1 MSRNAKRSVTSHSST
16 NHHHSAQILTPVASA
31 ETSVEPRKEPTSR
44 RRRVELGVGAVI
56 LAGVLYLPFSPLLSM
71 ADPSQANTPA
81 ADAAASVSASLRASA
96 DSSPSQ
102 SVSSPATKLHRPVVA
117 SPDYQPV
124 FEDVPEGSAYYDGVR
139 WAVRAKVMDP
149 DSEPLFGADAVVTRG
164 ELIRIFYR
172 LAGSPSVTRPEHS
185 PYEDVNESDPN
196 YDAYL
201 WARDQQIT
209 SGWKDGKFHPE
220 APLSNASTVALLHRA
235 DGSSKIQLTGTS
247 PFSDVTSLTPFYRQ
261 IVWASRRG
269 VSTVSEGEA
278 FAPTEHTSKARV
290 AMMLYLYFRT
300 L

>member
-1 MSRNAKRSVTSHSST
+1 MSRNAKRSATSNSSP
-16 NHHHSAQILTPVASA
+16 NHHESAQVLIPVDSADASA
-31 ETSVEPRKEPTSR
+31 EQRKKSTSR
-44 RRRVELGVGAVI
+44 RRIELGVGAVI

-71 ADPSQANTPA
+71 TDPSQANTPA
-81 ADAAASVSASLRASA
+81 ADATVPTSASLYASA
-96 DSSPSQ
+96 DGSPSLSLSSPD
-102 SVSSPATKLHRPVVA
+102 TKLHRPVIA
-117 SPDYQPV
+117 SPDYQPA

-139 WAVRAKVMDP
+139 WAVRAQVMDP
-149 DSEPLFGADAVVTRG
+149 DSETLFGADNTVTRG

-172 LAGSPSVTRPEHS
+172 LAGSPSVTRPDHS
-185 PYEDVNESDPN
+185 PYEDVDESDPN

-209 SGWKDGKFHPE
+209 SGWNDGKFHPE

-247 PFSDVTSLTPFYRQ
+247 PFSDVTSSTPFYRQ

-269 VSTVSEGEA
+269 VSTVSEGDA

>member
-1 MSRNAKRSVTSHSST
+1 MSRNAKRSATSNSST
-16 NHHHSAQILTPVASA
+16 NHHESAQVLSPVDSA
-31 ETSVEPRKEPTSR
+31 DAFAEQRKKSTSR
-44 RRRVELGVGAVI
+44 RRIELGVGAVI

-71 ADPSQANTPA
+71 ADSSQANTPA
-81 ADAAASVSASLRASA
+81 ADATVPTSASLHASA
-96 DSSPSQ
+96 DGSPSLSLSSPD
-102 SVSSPATKLHRPVVA
+102 TKLHRPVIA
-117 SPDYQPV
+117 SPDYQPA

-139 WAVRAKVMDP
+139 WAVRAQVMDP
-149 DSEPLFGADAVVTRG
+149 DSETLFGADNTVTRG

-172 LAGSPSVTRPEHS
+172 LAGSPSVTRPDHS
-185 PYEDVNESDPN
+185 PYKDVDESDPN

-209 SGWKDGKFHPE
+209 SGWNDGKFHPE

-247 PFSDVTSLTPFYRQ
+247 PFSDVTSSTPFYRQ

-269 VSTVSEGEA
+269 VSTVSEGDA

>member
-1 MSRNAKRSVTSHSST
+1 MSRNAKRSATSNSST
-16 NHHHSAQILTPVASA
+16 NHHESAQVLSPVDSA
-31 ETSVEPRKEPTSR
+31 NAFAEQRKKSTSR
-44 RRRVELGVGAVI
+44 RRIELGVGAVI

-81 ADAAASVSASLRASA
+81 ADATVPTSASLHASA
-96 DSSPSQ
+96 DGSPSLSLSSPD
-102 SVSSPATKLHRPVVA
+102 TKLHRPVIA
-117 SPDYQPV
+117 SPDYQPA

-139 WAVRAKVMDP
+139 WAVRAQVMDP
-149 DSEPLFGADAVVTRG
+149 DSETLFGADNTVTRG

-172 LAGSPSVTRPEHS
+172 LAGSPSVTRTDHS
-185 PYEDVNESDPN
+185 PYEDVDESDPN

-201 WARDQQIT
+201 WAREQQIT
-209 SGWKDGKFHPE
+209 SGWNDGKFHPE

-247 PFSDVTSLTPFYRQ
+247 PFSDVTSSTPFYRQ

-269 VSTVSEGEA
+269 VSTVSEGDA

>member
-1 MSRNAKRSVTSHSST
+1 MSRNAKRSATSNSSP
-16 NHHHSAQILTPVASA
+16 NHHESAQVLSPVDSADTSA
-31 ETSVEPRKEPTSR
+31 EQRKKSTSR
-44 RRRVELGVGAVI
+44 RRIELGVGTVI

-81 ADAAASVSASLRASA
+81 ADATVPTSASLHASA
-96 DSSPSQ
+96 DGSPSLSLSSPD
-102 SVSSPATKLHRPVVA
+102 TKLHRPVIA
-117 SPDYQPV
+117 SPDYQPA

-139 WAVRAKVMDP
+139 WAVRAQVMDP
-149 DSEPLFGADAVVTRG
+149 DSETLFGADNTVTRD

-172 LAGSPSVTRPEHS
+172 LAGSPSVTRPDHS
-185 PYEDVNESDPN
+185 PYEDVDESDPN

-201 WARDQQIT
+201 WAREQQIT
-209 SGWKDGKFHPE
+209 SGWNDGKFHPE

-247 PFSDVTSLTPFYRQ
+247 PFSDVTSSTPFYRQ

-269 VSTVSEGEA
+269 VSTVSEGDA

>member
-1 MSRNAKRSVTSHSST
+1 MSRNAKRSATSNSST
-16 NHHHSAQILTPVASA
+16 NHHESAQVLSSVDSADASA
-31 ETSVEPRKEPTSR
+31 EQRKKSTSR
-44 RRRVELGVGAVI
+44 RRIELGVGAVI

-71 ADPSQANTPA
+71 TDPSQANTPA
-81 ADAAASVSASLRASA
+81 ADATVPTSASLYASA
-96 DSSPSQ
+96 DGSPSLSLSSPD
-102 SVSSPATKLHRPVVA
+102 TKLHRPVIA
-117 SPDYQPV
+117 SPDYQPA

-139 WAVRAKVMDP
+139 WAVRAQVMDP
-149 DSEPLFGADAVVTRG
+149 DSETLFGADNTVTRG

-172 LAGSPSVTRPEHS
+172 LAGSPSVTRPDHS
-185 PYEDVNESDPN
+185 PYEDVDESDPN

-209 SGWKDGKFHPE
+209 SGWNDGKFHPE

-247 PFSDVTSLTPFYRQ
+247 PFSDVNSSTPFYRQ

-269 VSTVSEGEA
+269 VSTVSEGDA

>member
-1 MSRNAKRSVTSHSST
+1 MSRNAKRSATSNSSP
-16 NHHHSAQILTPVASA
+16 NHHESAQVLSPVDSTDASA
-31 ETSVEPRKEPTSR
+31 EQRKKSTSR
-44 RRRVELGVGAVI
+44 RRIELGVGAVI

-71 ADPSQANTPA
+71 ADSSQANTPA
-81 ADAAASVSASLRASA
+81 ADATVPTSASLYASA
-96 DSSPSQ
+96 DGSPSLSLSSPD
-102 SVSSPATKLHRPVVA
+102 TKLHRPVIA

-139 WAVRAKVMDP
+139 WAVRAQVMDP
-149 DSEPLFGADAVVTRG
+149 DSETLFGADNTVTRG

-172 LAGSPSVTRPEHS
+172 LAGSPSVTRPDHS
-185 PYEDVNESDPN
+185 PYEDVDESDPN

-201 WARDQQIT
+201 WAREQQIT
-209 SGWKDGKFHPE
+209 SGWNDGKFHPE

-235 DGSSKIQLTGTS
+235 DGSSKIQLTGIS
-247 PFSDVTSLTPFYRQ
+247 PFSDVTSSTPFYRQ

-269 VSTVSEGEA
+269 VSTVSEGDA

>member
-1 MSRNAKRSVTSHSST
+1 MSRNAKRSATSNSSP
-16 NHHHSAQILTPVASA
+16 NHHESAQVLSSVDSADASA
-31 ETSVEPRKEPTSR
+31 EQRKKSTSR
-44 RRRVELGVGAVI
+44 RRIELGVGAVI

-71 ADPSQANTPA
+71 ADSSQANTPA
-81 ADAAASVSASLRASA
+81 ADATVPTSASLYASA
-96 DSSPSQ
+96 DGSPSLSLSSPD
-102 SVSSPATKLHRPVVA
+102 TKLHRPVIA
-117 SPDYQPV
+117 SPDYQPA

-139 WAVRAKVMDP
+139 WAVRAQVMDP
-149 DSEPLFGADAVVTRG
+149 DSETLFGADNTVTRG

-172 LAGSPSVTRPEHS
+172 LAGSPSVTRPDHS
-185 PYEDVNESDPN
+185 PYEDVDESDPN

-209 SGWKDGKFHPE
+209 SGWNDGKFHPE

-247 PFSDVTSLTPFYRQ
+247 PFSDVTSSTPFYRQ

-269 VSTVSEGEA
+269 VSTVSEGDA

>member
-1 MSRNAKRSVTSHSST
+1 MSRNAKRSATSNSSP
-16 NHHHSAQILTPVASA
+16 NHHESAQVLSSVDSADASD
-31 ETSVEPRKEPTSR
+31 EQRKKSTSR
-44 RRRVELGVGAVI
+44 RRIELGVGAVI

-81 ADAAASVSASLRASA
+81 ADATVPASASLRASA
-96 DSSPSQ
+96 DGSASLSLSSPD
-102 SVSSPATKLHRPVVA
+102 TKLHRPVIA
-117 SPDYQPV
+117 SPDYQPA

-139 WAVRAKVMDP
+139 WAVRAQVMDP
-149 DSEPLFGADAVVTRG
+149 DSETLFGADNTVTRG

-172 LAGSPSVTRPEHS
+172 LAGSPSVTRPDRS
-185 PYEDVNESDPN
+185 PYEDVDESYPN

-201 WARDQQIT
+201 WAREQQIT
-209 SGWKDGKFHPE
+209 SGWNDGKFHPE

-247 PFSDVTSLTPFYRQ
+247 PFSDVNSSTPFYRQ

-269 VSTVSEGEA
+269 VSTVSEGDA

>member
-1 MSRNAKRSVTSHSST
+1 MSRNAKRSATSNSST
-16 NHHHSAQILTPVASA
+16 NHHESAQVLSPVDSADASA
-31 ETSVEPRKEPTSR
+31 EQRKKSTSR
-44 RRRVELGVGAVI
+44 RRIELGVGAVI

-81 ADAAASVSASLRASA
+81 ADATVPISTSLRASA
-96 DSSPSQ
+96 DGSPSLSLSSPD
-102 SVSSPATKLHRPVVA
+102 TKLHRPVIA
-117 SPDYQPV
+117 SPDYQPA

-139 WAVRAKVMDP
+139 WAVRAQVTNP
-149 DSEPLFGADAVVTRG
+149 DSETLFGADNTVTRG

-172 LAGSPSVTRPEHS
+172 LAGSPSVTRPDHS
-185 PYEDVNESDPN
+185 PYEDVDESDPN

-209 SGWKDGKFHPE
+209 SGWNDGKFHPE

-247 PFSDVTSLTPFYRQ
+247 PFSDVTSSTPFYRQ

-269 VSTVSEGEA
+269 VSTVSEGDA

>member
-1 MSRNAKRSVTSHSST
+1 MSRNAKRSATSNSSP
-16 NHHHSAQILTPVASA
+16 NHHESAQVLSPVDSA
-31 ETSVEPRKEPTSR
+31 DAFAEQRKKSTSR
-44 RRRVELGVGAVI
+44 RRIELGVGAVI

-71 ADPSQANTPA
+71 ADSSQANTPA
-81 ADAAASVSASLRASA
+81 ADATVPTSASLHASA
-96 DSSPSQ
+96 DGSPSLSLSSPD
-102 SVSSPATKLHRPVVA
+102 TKLHRPVIA
-117 SPDYQPV
+117 SPDYQPA
-124 FEDVPEGSAYYDGVR
+124 FEDVPEGSAYYDGAR
-139 WAVRAKVMDP
+139 WAVRAQVMDP
-149 DSEPLFGADAVVTRG
+149 DSETLFGADNTVTRG

-172 LAGSPSVTRPEHS
+172 LAGSPSVTRPNHS
-185 PYEDVNESDPN
+185 PYEDADESDPN

-209 SGWKDGKFHPE
+209 SGWNDGKFHPE

-247 PFSDVTSLTPFYRQ
+247 PFSDVTSSTPFYRQ

-269 VSTVSEGEA
+269 VSTVSEGDA

>member
-1 MSRNAKRSVTSHSST
+1 MSRNAKRSATSNSSP
-16 NHHHSAQILTPVASA
+16 NHHESAQVLSPVDSADASA
-31 ETSVEPRKEPTSR
+31 EQRKKSTSR
-44 RRRVELGVGAVI
+44 RRIELGVGAVI

-81 ADAAASVSASLRASA
+81 ADATVPTSASLYASA
-96 DSSPSQ
+96 DGSPSLSLSSPD
-102 SVSSPATKLHRPVVA
+102 TKLHRPVIA

-124 FEDVPEGSAYYDGVR
+124 FEDIPEGYAYYDGVR
-139 WAVRAKVMDP
+139 WAVRAQVMDP
-149 DSEPLFGADAVVTRG
+149 DSETLFGADNTVTRG

-172 LAGSPSVTRPEHS
+172 LAGSPPVTRPDHS
-185 PYEDVNESDPN
+185 PYEDVDESDPN

-209 SGWKDGKFHPE
+209 SGWNDGKFHPE

-247 PFSDVTSLTPFYRQ
+247 PFSDVTSSTPFYRQ

-269 VSTVSEGEA
+269 VSTVSEGDA

>member
-1 MSRNAKRSVTSHSST
+1 MSRNAKRSATSNSSP
-16 NHHHSAQILTPVASA
+16 NHHESAQVLIPVDSADASA
-31 ETSVEPRKEPTSR
+31 EQRKKSTSR
-44 RRRVELGVGAVI
+44 RRIELGVGAVI
-56 LAGVLYLPFSPLLSM
+56 LAGVLYLPFSPFLSM
-71 ADPSQANTPA
+71 ADSSQANTPA
-81 ADAAASVSASLRASA
+81 ADATVPTSASLRASA
-96 DSSPSQ
+96 DGSPSLSLSSPD
-102 SVSSPATKLHRPVVA
+102 TKLHRPVIA
-117 SPDYQPV
+117 SPDYQPA

-139 WAVRAKVMDP
+139 WAVRAQVMDP
-149 DSEPLFGADAVVTRG
+149 DSETLFGADNTVTRG

-172 LAGSPSVTRPEHS
+172 LAGSPSVTRPDHS
-185 PYEDVNESDPN
+185 PYEDVDESDPN

-201 WARDQQIT
+201 WAREQQIT
-209 SGWKDGKFHPE
+209 SGWNDGKFHPE

-247 PFSDVTSLTPFYRQ
+247 PFSDVTSSTPFYRQ

-269 VSTVSEGEA
+269 VSTVSEGDA

>member
-1 MSRNAKRSVTSHSST
+1 MSRNAKRSATSHSSP
-16 NHHHSAQILTPVASA
+16 NHHESAQVLSPVDSADASA
-31 ETSVEPRKEPTSR
+31 EQRKKSTSR
-44 RRRVELGVGAVI
+44 RRIELGVGAVI

-81 ADAAASVSASLRASA
+81 ADATVPTSASLHASA
-96 DSSPSQ
+96 DGSPSLSLSSPD
-102 SVSSPATKLHRPVVA
+102 TKLHRPVIA
-117 SPDYQPV
+117 SPDYQPA

-139 WAVRAKVMDP
+139 WAVRAQVMDS
-149 DSEPLFGADAVVTRG
+149 DSETLFGADNTVTRG

-172 LAGSPSVTRPEHS
+172 LAGSPSVTRPDHS
-185 PYEDVNESDPN
+185 PYEDVDESDPN

-201 WARDQQIT
+201 WAREQQIT
-209 SGWKDGKFHPE
+209 SGWNDGKFHPE

-247 PFSDVTSLTPFYRQ
+247 PFSDVTSSTPFYRQ

-269 VSTVSEGEA
+269 VSTVSEGDA

>member
-1 MSRNAKRSVTSHSST
+1 MSRNAKRSATSNSSP
-16 NHHHSAQILTPVASA
+16 NHHESAQVLSPADSADASA
-31 ETSVEPRKEPTSR
+31 EQRKKSTSR
-44 RRRVELGVGAVI
+44 RRIELGVGAVI

-71 ADPSQANTPA
+71 ADSSQANTPA
-81 ADAAASVSASLRASA
+81 ADATVPTSASLYASA
-96 DSSPSQ
+96 DGSPSLSLSSPD
-102 SVSSPATKLHRPVVA
+102 TKLHRPVIA

-139 WAVRAKVMDP
+139 WAVRAQVMDP
-149 DSEPLFGADAVVTRG
+149 DSETLFGADNTVTRG

-172 LAGSPSVTRPEHS
+172 LAGSPSVTRPDHS
-185 PYEDVNESDPN
+185 PYEDVDESDPN

-209 SGWKDGKFHPE
+209 SGWNDGKFHPE

-247 PFSDVTSLTPFYRQ
+247 PFSDVTSSTPFYRQ

-269 VSTVSEGEA
+269 VSTVSEGDA
-278 FAPTEHTSKARV
+278 FAPTEHASKARV

>member
-1 MSRNAKRSVTSHSST
+1 MSRNAKRSATSNSSP
-16 NHHHSAQILTPVASA
+16 NHHESAQVLSSVDSADASA
-31 ETSVEPRKEPTSR
+31 EQRKKSTSR
-44 RRRVELGVGAVI
+44 RRIELGVGAVI

-81 ADAAASVSASLRASA
+81 ADATVPTSASLHASA
-96 DSSPSQ
+96 DGSPSLSLSSPD
-102 SVSSPATKLHRPVVA
+102 TKLHRPVIA
-117 SPDYQPV
+117 SPDYQPA

-139 WAVRAKVMDP
+139 WAVRAQVMDP
-149 DSEPLFGADAVVTRG
+149 DSETLFGANNTVTRG

-172 LAGSPSVTRPEHS
+172 LAGSPSVTRPDHS
-185 PYEDVNESDPN
+185 PYEDVDESDPN

-201 WARDQQIT
+201 WAREQQIT
-209 SGWKDGKFHPE
+209 SGWNDGKFHPE

-247 PFSDVTSLTPFYRQ
+247 PFSDVTSSTPFYRQ

-269 VSTVSEGEA
+269 VSTVSEGDA

>member
-1 MSRNAKRSVTSHSST
+1 MSRNAKRSATSNSSP
-16 NHHHSAQILTPVASA
+16 NHHESAQVLIPVDSADASA
-31 ETSVEPRKEPTSR
+31 EQRKKSTSR
-44 RRRVELGVGAVI
+44 RRIELGVGAVI

-71 ADPSQANTPA
+71 TDPSQANTPA
-81 ADAAASVSASLRASA
+81 ADATVPTSASLYASA
-96 DSSPSQ
+96 DGSPSLSLSSPD
-102 SVSSPATKLHRPVVA
+102 TKLHRPVIA
-117 SPDYQPV
+117 SPDYQPA

-139 WAVRAKVMDP
+139 WAVRAQVMDP
-149 DSEPLFGADAVVTRG
+149 DSETLFGADNTVTRG

-172 LAGSPSVTRPEHS
+172 LAGSPSVTRPDHS
-185 PYEDVNESDPN
+185 PYEDVDESDPN

-209 SGWKDGKFHPE
+209 SGWNDGKFHPE

-247 PFSDVTSLTPFYRQ
+247 PFSDVNSSTPFYRQ

-269 VSTVSEGEA
+269 VSTVSEGDA

>member
-1 MSRNAKRSVTSHSST
+1 MSRNAKRSATSNSSP
-16 NHHHSAQILTPVASA
+16 NHHESAQVLSPVDSADASA
-31 ETSVEPRKEPTSR
+31 EQRKKSTSR
-44 RRRVELGVGAVI
+44 RRIELGVGAVI

-81 ADAAASVSASLRASA
+81 ADATVPTSASLYASA
-96 DSSPSQ
+96 DGSPSLSLSSPD
-102 SVSSPATKLHRPVVA
+102 TKLHRPVIA
-117 SPDYQPV
+117 SPDYQPA

-139 WAVRAKVMDP
+139 WAVRAQVMDP
-149 DSEPLFGADAVVTRG
+149 DSETLFGANNTVTRG

-172 LAGSPSVTRPEHS
+172 LAGSPSVTRPDHS
-185 PYEDVNESDPN
+185 PYEDVDESDPN

-201 WARDQQIT
+201 WAREQQIT
-209 SGWKDGKFHPE
+209 SGWNDGKFHPE

-247 PFSDVTSLTPFYRQ
+247 PFSDVTSSTPFYRQ

-269 VSTVSEGEA
+269 VSTVSEGDA

>member
-1 MSRNAKRSVTSHSST
+1 MSRNAKRSATSNSSP
-16 NHHHSAQILTPVASA
+16 NHHESAQVLSPVDSTDASA
-31 ETSVEPRKEPTSR
+31 EQRKKSTSR
-44 RRRVELGVGAVI
+44 RRIELGVGAVI

-71 ADPSQANTPA
+71 ADSSQANTPA
-81 ADAAASVSASLRASA
+81 ADATVPTSASLYASA
-96 DSSPSQ
+96 DGSPSLSLSSPD
-102 SVSSPATKLHRPVVA
+102 TKLHRPVIA

-139 WAVRAKVMDP
+139 WAVRAQVMNP
-149 DSEPLFGADAVVTRG
+149 DSETLFGADNTVTRG

-172 LAGSPSVTRPEHS
+172 LAGSPSVTRPDHS
-185 PYEDVNESDPN
+185 PYEDVDESDPN

-209 SGWKDGKFHPE
+209 SGWNDGKFHPE

-235 DGSSKIQLTGTS
+235 DGSSKIQLTGIS
-247 PFSDVTSLTPFYRQ
+247 PFSDVTSSTPFYRQ

-269 VSTVSEGEA
+269 VSTVSEGDA

>member
-1 MSRNAKRSVTSHSST
+1 MSRNAKRSATSNSSP
-16 NHHHSAQILTPVASA
+16 NHHESAQVLSPVDSA
-31 ETSVEPRKEPTSR
+31 DAFAEQRKKSTSR
-44 RRRVELGVGAVI
+44 RRIELGVGAVI

-71 ADPSQANTPA
+71 ADSSQANTPA
-81 ADAAASVSASLRASA
+81 ADATVPTSASLHASA
-96 DSSPSQ
+96 DGSPSLSLSSPD
-102 SVSSPATKLHRPVVA
+102 TKLHRPVIA
-117 SPDYQPV
+117 SPDYQPA

-139 WAVRAKVMDP
+139 WAVRAQVMDP
-149 DSEPLFGADAVVTRG
+149 DSETLFGADNTVTRG

-172 LAGSPSVTRPEHS
+172 LAGSPSVTRSDHS
-185 PYEDVNESDPN
+185 PYEDVDESDPN

-201 WARDQQIT
+201 WAREQQIT
-209 SGWKDGKFHPE
+209 SGWNDGKFHPE

-247 PFSDVTSLTPFYRQ
+247 PFSDVTSSTPFYRQ

-269 VSTVSEGEA
+269 VSTVSEGDA

>member
-1 MSRNAKRSVTSHSST
+1 MSRNAKRSATSNSSP
-16 NHHHSAQILTPVASA
+16 NHHESAQVLSPADSADASA
-31 ETSVEPRKEPTSR
+31 EQRKKSTSR
-44 RRRVELGVGAVI
+44 RRIELGVGAVI

-71 ADPSQANTPA
+71 TDPSQANTPA
-81 ADAAASVSASLRASA
+81 ADATVPTSASLYASA
-96 DSSPSQ
+96 DGSPSL
-102 SVSSPATKLHRPVVA
+102 SLASPDTKLHRPVIA
-117 SPDYQPV
+117 SPDYQPA

-139 WAVRAKVMDP
+139 WAVRAQVMDP
-149 DSEPLFGADAVVTRG
+149 DSETLFGADNTVTRG

-172 LAGSPSVTRPEHS
+172 LAGSPSVTRPDHS
-185 PYEDVNESDPN
+185 PYEDVGESDPN

-201 WARDQQIT
+201 WAREQQIT
-209 SGWKDGKFHPE
+209 SGWNDGKFHPV
-220 APLSNASTVALLHRA
+220 APLSNASTVTLLHRA

-247 PFSDVTSLTPFYRQ
+247 PFSDVTSSTPFYRQ

-269 VSTVSEGEA
+269 VSTVSEGDA

>member
-1 MSRNAKRSVTSHSST
+1 MSRNAKRSATSNSSP
-16 NHHHSAQILTPVASA
+16 NHHESAQVLSPVDSADTSA
-31 ETSVEPRKEPTSR
+31 EQRKKSTSR
-44 RRRVELGVGAVI
+44 RRIELGVGTVI

-81 ADAAASVSASLRASA
+81 ADATVPTSASLYASA
-96 DSSPSQ
+96 DGSPSLSLSSPD
-102 SVSSPATKLHRPVVA
+102 TKLHRPVIA
-117 SPDYQPV
+117 SPDYQPA

-139 WAVRAKVMDP
+139 WAVRAQVMDP
-149 DSEPLFGADAVVTRG
+149 DSETLFGADNTVTRG
-164 ELIRIFYR
+164 KLIRIFYR
-172 LAGSPSVTRPEHS
+172 LAGSPSVTRPDHS
-185 PYEDVNESDPN
+185 PYEDVDESDPN

-209 SGWKDGKFHPE
+209 SGWNDGKFHPE

-247 PFSDVTSLTPFYRQ
+247 PFSDVTSSTPFYRQ

-269 VSTVSEGEA
+269 VSTVSEGDA

>member
-1 MSRNAKRSVTSHSST
+1 MSRNAMRSATSNSSP
-16 NHHHSAQILTPVASA
+16 NHHESAQVLSPVDSADASA
-31 ETSVEPRKEPTSR
+31 EQRKKSTSR
-44 RRRVELGVGAVI
+44 RRIELGVGAVI

-81 ADAAASVSASLRASA
+81 ADTTVPTSASLYASA
-96 DSSPSQ
+96 DGSPSLSLSSPD
-102 SVSSPATKLHRPVVA
+102 TKLHRPVIA
-117 SPDYQPV
+117 SPDYQPA

-139 WAVRAKVMDP
+139 WAVRAQVMDP
-149 DSEPLFGADAVVTRG
+149 DSETLFGADNTVTRG

-172 LAGSPSVTRPEHS
+172 LAGSPSVTRPNHS
-185 PYEDVNESDPN
+185 PYEDVDESDPN

-201 WARDQQIT
+201 WAREQQIT
-209 SGWKDGKFHPE
+209 SGWNDGKFHPE

-247 PFSDVTSLTPFYRQ
+247 PFSDVTSSTPFYRQ

-269 VSTVSEGEA
+269 VSTVSEGDA

>member
-1 MSRNAKRSVTSHSST
+1 MSRNAKRSATSNSST
-16 NHHHSAQILTPVASA
+16 NHHESAQVLSSVDSADASA
-31 ETSVEPRKEPTSR
+31 EQRKKSTSR
-44 RRRVELGVGAVI
+44 RRIELGVGAVI

-71 ADPSQANTPA
+71 TDPSQANTPA
-81 ADAAASVSASLRASA
+81 ADATVPTSASLYAAA
-96 DSSPSQ
+96 DGSPSLSLSSPD
-102 SVSSPATKLHRPVVA
+102 TKLHRPVIA
-117 SPDYQPV
+117 SPDYQPA

-139 WAVRAKVMDP
+139 WAVRAQVMDP
-149 DSEPLFGADAVVTRG
+149 DSETLFGADNTVTRG

-172 LAGSPSVTRPEHS
+172 LAGSPSVTRPDHS
-185 PYEDVNESDPN
+185 PYEDVDESDPN

-201 WARDQQIT
+201 WAREQQIT
-209 SGWKDGKFHPE
+209 SGWNDGKFHPE

-247 PFSDVTSLTPFYRQ
+247 PFSDVTSSTPFYRQ

-269 VSTVSEGEA
+269 VSTVSEGDA

>member
-1 MSRNAKRSVTSHSST
+1 MSRNAKRSATSNSSP
-16 NHHHSAQILTPVASA
+16 NHHESAQVLIPVDSADASA
-31 ETSVEPRKEPTSR
+31 EQRKKSTSR
-44 RRRVELGVGAVI
+44 RRIELGVGAVI

-71 ADPSQANTPA
+71 ADSSQANTPA
-81 ADAAASVSASLRASA
+81 ADATVPTSASLYASA
-96 DSSPSQ
+96 DGSPSLSLSSPD
-102 SVSSPATKLHRPVVA
+102 TKLHRPVIA
-117 SPDYQPV
+117 SPDYQPA

-139 WAVRAKVMDP
+139 WAVRAQVMDP
-149 DSEPLFGADAVVTRG
+149 DSETLFGADNTVTRG

-172 LAGSPSVTRPEHS
+172 LAGSPSVTRPDHS
-185 PYEDVNESDPN
+185 PYEDVDESDPN

-209 SGWKDGKFHPE
+209 SGWNDGKFHPE

-247 PFSDVTSLTPFYRQ
+247 PFSDVTSSTPFYRQ

-269 VSTVSEGEA
+269 VSTVSEGDA

>member
-1 MSRNAKRSVTSHSST
+1 MSRNAKRSATSNSSP
-16 NHHHSAQILTPVASA
+16 NHHESAQVLSPVDSADTSA
-31 ETSVEPRKEPTSR
+31 EQRKKSTSR
-44 RRRVELGVGAVI
+44 RRIELGVGAVI

-81 ADAAASVSASLRASA
+81 ADATVPTSASLYASA
-96 DSSPSQ
+96 DGSPSLSLSSPD
-102 SVSSPATKLHRPVVA
+102 TKLHRPVIA
-117 SPDYQPV
+117 SPDYQPA

-139 WAVRAKVMDP
+139 WAVRAQVMDP
-149 DSEPLFGADAVVTRG
+149 DSETLFGANNTVTRG

-172 LAGSPSVTRPEHS
+172 LAGSPSVTRPDHS
-185 PYEDVNESDPN
+185 PYEDVDESDPN

-201 WARDQQIT
+201 WAREQQIT
-209 SGWKDGKFHPE
+209 SGWNDGKFHPE

-247 PFSDVTSLTPFYRQ
+247 PFSDVTSSTPFYRQ

-269 VSTVSEGEA
+269 VSTVSEGDA

>member
-1 MSRNAKRSVTSHSST
+1 MSRNAKRSATSNSSP
-16 NHHHSAQILTPVASA
+16 NHHESAQVLSPVDSADASA
-31 ETSVEPRKEPTSR
+31 EQRKKSTSR
-44 RRRVELGVGAVI
+44 RRIELGVGAVI

-71 ADPSQANTPA
+71 TDPSQANTPA
-81 ADAAASVSASLRASA
+81 ADATVPTSASLHASA
-96 DSSPSQ
+96 DGSPSLSLSSPD
-102 SVSSPATKLHRPVVA
+102 TKLHRPVIA
-117 SPDYQPV
+117 SPDYQPA

-139 WAVRAKVMDP
+139 WAVRAQVMNP
-149 DSEPLFGADAVVTRG
+149 DSETLFGADNTVTRG

-172 LAGSPSVTRPEHS
+172 LAGSPSVTRPDHS
-185 PYEDVNESDPN
+185 PYEDVDESDPN

-201 WARDQQIT
+201 WAREQQIT
-209 SGWKDGKFHPE
+209 SGWNDGKFHPE

-247 PFSDVTSLTPFYRQ
+247 PFSDVTSSTPFYRQ

-269 VSTVSEGEA
+269 VSTVSEGDA

-290 AMMLYLYFRT
+290 TMMLYLYFRT

>member
-1 MSRNAKRSVTSHSST
+1 MSRNAKRSATSNSST
-16 NHHHSAQILTPVASA
+16 NHHESAQVLSSVDSADASA
-31 ETSVEPRKEPTSR
+31 EQRKKSTSR
-44 RRRVELGVGAVI
+44 RRIELGVGAVI

-71 ADPSQANTPA
+71 TDPSQANTPA
-81 ADAAASVSASLRASA
+81 ADATVPTSASLYASA
-96 DSSPSQ
+96 DGSPSLSLSSPD
-102 SVSSPATKLHRPVVA
+102 TKLHRPVIA

-139 WAVRAKVMDP
+139 WAVRAQVMDP
-149 DSEPLFGADAVVTRG
+149 DSETLFGADNTVTRG

-172 LAGSPSVTRPEHS
+172 LAGSPSVTRPDHS
-185 PYEDVNESDPN
+185 PYEDVDESDPN

-209 SGWKDGKFHPE
+209 SGWNDGKFHPE

-247 PFSDVTSLTPFYRQ
+247 PFSDVTSSTPFYRQ

-269 VSTVSEGEA
+269 VSTVSEGDA

>member
-1 MSRNAKRSVTSHSST
+1 MSRNAKRSATSNSSP
-16 NHHHSAQILTPVASA
+16 NHHESAQVLSPVDSTDASA
-31 ETSVEPRKEPTSR
+31 EQRKKSTSR
-44 RRRVELGVGAVI
+44 RRIELGVGAVI

-81 ADAAASVSASLRASA
+81 ADATVPTSASLHASA
-96 DSSPSQ
+96 DGSPSLSLSSPD
-102 SVSSPATKLHRPVVA
+102 TKLHRPVIA
-117 SPDYQPV
+117 SPDYQPA

-139 WAVRAKVMDP
+139 WAVRAQVMDP
-149 DSEPLFGADAVVTRG
+149 DSETLFGADNTVTRG

-172 LAGSPSVTRPEHS
+172 LAGSPSVTRPDHS
-185 PYEDVNESDPN
+185 PYEDVGESDPN

-201 WARDQQIT
+201 WAREQQIT
-209 SGWKDGKFHPE
+209 SGWNDGKFHPE

-247 PFSDVTSLTPFYRQ
+247 PFSDVTSSTPFYRQ

-269 VSTVSEGEA
+269 VSTVSEGDA

>member
-1 MSRNAKRSVTSHSST
+1 MSRNAKRSATSNSSP
-16 NHHHSAQILTPVASA
+16 NHHESAQVLSPADSTDASA
-31 ETSVEPRKEPTSR
+31 EQRKKSTSR
-44 RRRVELGVGAVI
+44 RRIELGVGAVI

-71 ADPSQANTPA
+71 TDPSQANTPA
-81 ADAAASVSASLRASA
+81 ADATVPTSASLYASA
-96 DSSPSQ
+96 DGSPSLSLSSPD
-102 SVSSPATKLHRPVVA
+102 TKLHRPVIA
-117 SPDYQPV
+117 SPDYQPA

-139 WAVRAKVMDP
+139 WAVRAQVMDP
-149 DSEPLFGADAVVTRG
+149 DSETLFGADNTVTRG

-172 LAGSPSVTRPEHS
+172 LAGSPSVTRPDHS
-185 PYEDVNESDPN
+185 PYEDVDESDPN

-201 WARDQQIT
+201 WAREQQIT
-209 SGWKDGKFHPE
+209 SGWNDGKFHPE

-247 PFSDVTSLTPFYRQ
+247 PFSDVTSSTPFYRQ

-269 VSTVSEGEA
+269 VSTVSEGDA

>member
-1 MSRNAKRSVTSHSST
+1 MSRNAKRSATSNSST
-16 NHHHSAQILTPVASA
+16 NHHESAQVLSSVDSADASA
-31 ETSVEPRKEPTSR
+31 EQRKKSTSR
-44 RRRVELGVGAVI
+44 RRIELGVGAVI

-71 ADPSQANTPA
+71 TDPSQANTPA
-81 ADAAASVSASLRASA
+81 ADATVPTSASLYASA
-96 DSSPSQ
+96 DGSPSLSLSSPD
-102 SVSSPATKLHRPVVA
+102 TKLHRPVIA

-139 WAVRAKVMDP
+139 WAVRAQVMDP
-149 DSEPLFGADAVVTRG
+149 DSETLFGANNTVTRG

-172 LAGSPSVTRPEHS
+172 LAGSPSVTRPDHS
-185 PYEDVNESDPN
+185 PYEDVDESDPN

-201 WARDQQIT
+201 WAREQQIT
-209 SGWKDGKFHPE
+209 SGWNDGKFHPE

-247 PFSDVTSLTPFYRQ
+247 PFSDVTSSTPFYRQ

-269 VSTVSEGEA
+269 VSTVSEGDA

>member
-1 MSRNAKRSVTSHSST
+1 MSRNAKRSATSNSSP
-16 NHHHSAQILTPVASA
+16 NHHESAQVLSPVDSTDASA
-31 ETSVEPRKEPTSR
+31 EQRKKSTSR
-44 RRRVELGVGAVI
+44 RRIELGVGAVI

-81 ADAAASVSASLRASA
+81 ADATVPTSASLHASA
-96 DSSPSQ
+96 DGSPSLSLSSPD
-102 SVSSPATKLHRPVVA
+102 TKLHRPVIA
-117 SPDYQPV
+117 SPDYQPA

-139 WAVRAKVMDP
+139 WAVRAQVMDP
-149 DSEPLFGADAVVTRG
+149 DSETLFGADNTVTRG

-172 LAGSPSVTRPEHS
+172 LAGSPSVTRPDHS
-185 PYEDVNESDPN
+185 PYEDVDESDPN

-201 WARDQQIT
+201 WAREQQIT
-209 SGWKDGKFHPE
+209 SGWNDGKFHPE

-247 PFSDVTSLTPFYRQ
+247 PFSDVTSSTPFYRQ

-269 VSTVSEGEA
+269 VSTVSEGDA

>member
-1 MSRNAKRSVTSHSST
+1 MSRNAKRSATSNSSP
-16 NHHHSAQILTPVASA
+16 NHHESAQVLSSVDSADASA
-31 ETSVEPRKEPTSR
+31 EQRKKSTSR
-44 RRRVELGVGAVI
+44 RRIELGVGAVI

-81 ADAAASVSASLRASA
+81 ADATVPTSASLYASA
-96 DSSPSQ
+96 DGSPSLSLSSPD
-102 SVSSPATKLHRPVVA
+102 TKLHRPVIS
-117 SPDYQPV
+117 SPDYQPA

-139 WAVRAKVMDP
+139 WAVRAQVMDP
-149 DSEPLFGADAVVTRG
+149 DSETLFGADNTVTRG

-172 LAGSPSVTRPEHS
+172 LAGSPSVTRPDRS
-185 PYEDVNESDPN
+185 PYEDVDESDPN

-201 WARDQQIT
+201 WAREQQIT
-209 SGWKDGKFHPE
+209 SGWNDGKFHPE

-247 PFSDVTSLTPFYRQ
+247 PFSDVNSSTPFYRQ

-269 VSTVSEGEA
+269 VSTVSEGDA

>member
-1 MSRNAKRSVTSHSST
+1 MSRNAKRSATSNSSP
-16 NHHHSAQILTPVASA
+16 NHHESAQVLSSVDSADASA
-31 ETSVEPRKEPTSR
+31 EQRKKSTSR
-44 RRRVELGVGAVI
+44 RRIELGVGAVI
-56 LAGVLYLPFSPLLSM
+56 LAGVLYLPFSPLLSV
-71 ADPSQANTPA
+71 ADSSQANTPA
-81 ADAAASVSASLRASA
+81 ADATVPTSASLYASA
-96 DSSPSQ
+96 DGSPSLSLSSPD
-102 SVSSPATKLHRPVVA
+102 TKLHRPVIA
-117 SPDYQPV
+117 SPDYQPA

-139 WAVRAKVMDP
+139 WAVRAQVMDP
-149 DSEPLFGADAVVTRG
+149 DSEALFGADNTVTRG

-172 LAGSPSVTRPEHS
+172 LAGSPSVTRPDHS
-185 PYEDVNESDPN
+185 PYKDVDESDPN

-209 SGWKDGKFHPE
+209 SGWNDGKFHPE

-247 PFSDVTSLTPFYRQ
+247 PFSDVTSSTPFYRQ

-269 VSTVSEGEA
+269 VSTVSEGDA

>member
-1 MSRNAKRSVTSHSST
+1 MSRNAKRSATSNSST
-16 NHHHSAQILTPVASA
+16 NHHESAQVLSPVDSADASA
-31 ETSVEPRKEPTSR
+31 EQRKKSTSR
-44 RRRVELGVGAVI
+44 RRIELGVGAVI

-81 ADAAASVSASLRASA
+81 ADATVPTSASLHASA
-96 DSSPSQ
+96 DGSPSLSLSSPD
-102 SVSSPATKLHRPVVA
+102 TKLHRPVIA
-117 SPDYQPV
+117 SPDYQLA

-139 WAVRAKVMDP
+139 WAVRAQVMDP
-149 DSEPLFGADAVVTRG
+149 DSETLFGADNTVTRG

-172 LAGSPSVTRPEHS
+172 LAGSPSVTRPDHS
-185 PYEDVNESDPN
+185 PYEDVDESDPN

-209 SGWKDGKFHPE
+209 SGWNDGKFHPE

-247 PFSDVTSLTPFYRQ
+247 PFSDVTSSTPFYRQ

-269 VSTVSEGEA
+269 VSTVSEGDA

>member
-1 MSRNAKRSVTSHSST
+1 MSRNAKRSATSNSSP
-16 NHHHSAQILTPVASA
+16 NHHESAQVLSPVDSTDASA
-31 ETSVEPRKEPTSR
+31 EQRKKSTSR
-44 RRRVELGVGAVI
+44 RRIELGVGAVI

-71 ADPSQANTPA
+71 ADSSQANTPA
-81 ADAAASVSASLRASA
+81 AEATVPTSASLYASA
-96 DSSPSQ
+96 DGSPSLSLSSPD
-102 SVSSPATKLHRPVVA
+102 TKLHRPVIA

-139 WAVRAKVMDP
+139 WAVRAQVMDP
-149 DSEPLFGADAVVTRG
+149 DSETLFGADNTVTRG

-172 LAGSPSVTRPEHS
+172 LAGSPSVTRPDHS
-185 PYEDVNESDPN
+185 PYEDVDESDPN

-209 SGWKDGKFHPE
+209 SGWNDGKFHPE

-247 PFSDVTSLTPFYRQ
+247 PFSDVTSSTPFYRQ

-269 VSTVSEGEA
+269 VSTVSEGDA
-278 FAPTEHTSKARV
+278 FAPTEHASKARV

>member
-1 MSRNAKRSVTSHSST
+1 MSRNAKRSATSNSSP
-16 NHHHSAQILTPVASA
+16 NHHESAQVLSSVDSADASA
-31 ETSVEPRKEPTSR
+31 EQRKKSTSR
-44 RRRVELGVGAVI
+44 RRIELGVGAVI

-81 ADAAASVSASLRASA
+81 ADATVPTSASLYASA
-96 DSSPSQ
+96 DGSPSLSLSSPD
-102 SVSSPATKLHRPVVA
+102 TKLHRPVIA
-117 SPDYQPV
+117 SPDYQPA

-139 WAVRAKVMDP
+139 WAVRAQVMDP
-149 DSEPLFGADAVVTRG
+149 DSETLFGADNTVTRG

-172 LAGSPSVTRPEHS
+172 LAGSPSVTRPDHS
-185 PYEDVNESDPN
+185 PYEDVDESDPN

-209 SGWKDGKFHPE
+209 SGWNDGKFHPE

-235 DGSSKIQLTGTS
+235 DGSSKIQLTGIS
-247 PFSDVTSLTPFYRQ
+247 PFSDVTSSTPFYRQ

-269 VSTVSEGEA
+269 VSTVSEGDA

>member
-1 MSRNAKRSVTSHSST
+1 MSRNAKRSATSNSST
-16 NHHHSAQILTPVASA
+16 NHHESAQVLSPVDSA
-31 ETSVEPRKEPTSR
+31 DAFAEQRKKSTSR
-44 RRRVELGVGAVI
+44 RRIELGVGAVI

-81 ADAAASVSASLRASA
+81 ADATVPTSASLHASA
-96 DSSPSQ
+96 DGSPSLSLSSPD
-102 SVSSPATKLHRPVVA
+102 TKLHRPVIA
-117 SPDYQPV
+117 SPDYQPA

-139 WAVRAKVMDP
+139 WAVRAQVMDP
-149 DSEPLFGADAVVTRG
+149 DSETLFGADNTVTRG

-172 LAGSPSVTRPEHS
+172 LAGSPSVTRPDHS
-185 PYEDVNESDPN
+185 PYEDVDESDPN

-209 SGWKDGKFHPE
+209 SGWNDGKFHPE

-247 PFSDVTSLTPFYRQ
+247 PFSDVTSSTPFYRQ

-269 VSTVSEGEA
+269 VSTVSEGDA

>member
-1 MSRNAKRSVTSHSST
+1 MSRNAKRSATSNSSP
-16 NHHHSAQILTPVASA
+16 NHHESAQVLSPVVSADASA
-31 ETSVEPRKEPTSR
+31 EQRKKSTSR
-44 RRRVELGVGAVI
+44 RRIELGVGAVI

-71 ADPSQANTPA
+71 ADSSQANTPA
-81 ADAAASVSASLRASA
+81 AGATVPTSASLHASA
-96 DSSPSQ
+96 DGSPSLSLSSPD
-102 SVSSPATKLHRPVVA
+102 TKLHRPVIA
-117 SPDYQPV
+117 SPDYQPA

-139 WAVRAKVMDP
+139 WAVRAQVMDP
-149 DSEPLFGADAVVTRG
+149 DSETLFGADNTVTRG

-172 LAGSPSVTRPEHS
+172 LAGSPSVTRPDHS
-185 PYEDVNESDPN
+185 PYKDVDESDPN

-209 SGWKDGKFHPE
+209 SGWNDGKFHPE

-247 PFSDVTSLTPFYRQ
+247 PFSDVTSSTPFYRQ

-269 VSTVSEGEA
+269 VSTVSEGDA

>member
-1 MSRNAKRSVTSHSST
+1 MSRNAKRSATSNSSP
-16 NHHHSAQILTPVASA
+16 NHHESAQVLSPVDSADTSA
-31 ETSVEPRKEPTSR
+31 EQRKKSTSR
-44 RRRVELGVGAVI
+44 RRIELGVGTVI

-81 ADAAASVSASLRASA
+81 ADATVPTSASLYASA
-96 DSSPSQ
+96 DGSPSLSLSSPD
-102 SVSSPATKLHRPVVA
+102 TKLHRPVIA
-117 SPDYQPV
+117 SPDYQPA

-139 WAVRAKVMDP
+139 WAVRAQVMNP
-149 DSEPLFGADAVVTRG
+149 DSETLFGADNTVTRG
-164 ELIRIFYR
+164 KLIRIFYR
-172 LAGSPSVTRPEHS
+172 LAGSPSVTRPDHS
-185 PYEDVNESDPN
+185 PYEDVDESDPN

-201 WARDQQIT
+201 WAREQQIT
-209 SGWKDGKFHPE
+209 SGWNDGKFHPE

-247 PFSDVTSLTPFYRQ
+247 PFSDVTSSTPFYRQ

-269 VSTVSEGEA
+269 VSTVSEGDA

>member
-1 MSRNAKRSVTSHSST
+1 MSRNAMRSATSNSSP
-16 NHHHSAQILTPVASA
+16 NHHESAQVLSPVDSADASA
-31 ETSVEPRKEPTSR
+31 EQRKKSTSR
-44 RRRVELGVGAVI
+44 RRIELGVGAVI

-81 ADAAASVSASLRASA
+81 ADTTVPTSASLYASA
-96 DSSPSQ
+96 DGSPSLSLSSPD
-102 SVSSPATKLHRPVVA
+102 TKLHRPVIA
-117 SPDYQPV
+117 SPDYQPA

-139 WAVRAKVMDP
+139 WAVRAQVMDP
-149 DSEPLFGADAVVTRG
+149 DSETLFGANNTVTRG

-172 LAGSPSVTRPEHS
+172 LAGSPSVTRPDHS
-185 PYEDVNESDPN
+185 PYEDVDESDPN

-209 SGWKDGKFHPE
+209 SGWNDGKFHPE

-247 PFSDVTSLTPFYRQ
+247 PFSDVTSSTPFYRQ

-269 VSTVSEGEA
+269 VSTVSEGDA